1 MELINNTTKTLKDD
15 LSVEI
20 RQGSKLSIAA
30 ACFSIYAFQELK
42 EQLSQIEQLR
52 FIFTS
57 PTFVTEKAK
66 KERREFYIPR
76 LTRERSLYGTEFE
89 IKLRNELTQKAIA
102 RECAEWI
109 RQKVTFKSNVSD
121 KSIQGQIVVDSVGY
135 TPINN
140 FTTVE
145 LGCEKGNVISTT
157 IVKDESLAR
166 TLLADFNEIW
176 NDSKVLQVVT
186 DEVID
191 SITAAYN
198 ENSPDFIYFVTLYN
212 IFNEFLEDV
221 SEDVLP
227 NEATGFKESKIWGML
242 YNFQKD
248 AALAIINK
256 LEKYNGCILAD
267 SVGLGKTFTALAV
280 IKYYENR
287 NKSVLVLC
295 PKKLT
300 NNWNT
305 YKDNYV
311 NNPIAADRL
320 RYDEVIDPLNDTGYK
335 NEAVEL
341 SDEQLLHN
349 IQTLQSQ
356 NNIKLSASLVKDLG
370 RCSLDIEMETGTGK
384 TYVYI
389 KTMFELNKKYG
400 WSKFIV
406 VVPSIAIREGVKKS
420 FEITADHFMEHY
432 GKKARFFIYNSSNLN
447 QLDNFSSSSGINV
460 MIINT
465 QAFARSFSEV
475 QEGKKKNKE
484 QLIIYDTRDE
494 FGSRRPID
502 VIKANRPIIILD
514 EPQKMG
520 GDATQKALKNFN
532 PLFSLNYSATHA
544 KHHNLVYV
552 LDALDA
558 FNKRL
563 VKKIEVKGFEVKNF
577 RGTDS
582 YLYLEQIILS
592 SKKPPMAKI
601 ELEIGYN
608 KSINRETRILSVG
621 DDLYFV
627 SQEMEQYK
635 GYTISEIDPLRGTV
649 AFTNGEVINAG
660 DVVGDVSEK
669 DKRRIQIRETILSH
683 FEKEEKL
690 FNMGIKCL
698 SLFFIDKVEKYR
710 RYDEN
715 GDEVLGEYGVMFEQ
729 EYLAILNEYITMFDT
744 PYQKYLKSTCSDVS
758 RVHKGYFSIDKK
770 TGRSVDSQI
779 KRGSEFSDD
788 ISAYDLIL
796 KNKERLLSFDEPTRF
811 IFSHSALREGWDN
824 PNVFQI
830 CTLKHSDSNTAKR
843 QEVGR
848 GLRLCVNQDGN
859 RMDVQSCGDSVHEI
873 NTLTVVASE
882 SYKTFVTDLQADIK
896 TVLYDRPTVATSEY
910 FKGKYVKVDDVPTLI
925 DDEKANAIEFYLI
938 QNGYVDMKRKV
949 TDKYRQDV
957 KNGTV
962 AELPEELKPM
972 TDGIHTLIQAVYDDS
987 VLKDMFSDGHETK
1000 VKDNPLNE
1008 NFAKKEFQ
1016 ALWREINHKYAYTVD
1031 FDSAE
1036 LIRNAIAHID
1046 KKLFVSEL
1054 QYTTTIGRQKA
1065 EMNEYEIER
1074 GASFTGEKTRTQT
1087 LKHAETSQ
1095 IKYDLIGKIAEGTV
1109 LTRRT
1114 ASAILQGIRM
1124 DKLYMF
1130 KNNPE
1135 EFITKVIRLINEQ
1148 KATMI
1153 VEHISYD
1160 TIEGEYDS
1168 SIFTAEKATQSFD
1181 KAFLAKKA
1189 IQNYV
1194 FTDGSADKS
1203 IERKF
1208 AEDLD
1213 AAEEVCVYAKL
1224 PRTFQIPTPV
1234 GNYSPDWAIAFYEG
1248 TVKHI
1253 FFIAETKGT
1262 MESLELRPIEQAKIS
1277 CAKKLF
1283 NEMSTS
1289 NVVYHDVDS
1298 YQSLLSIMSSI

>member
-1 MELINNTTKTLKDD
+1 MKFNFKIQQYQTDAVNAVVKVFNGQGFHDKTKFIRYLGKMKSGSEQMGFGFSDEEMEL
-15 LSVEI
+15 
-20 RQGSKLSIAA
+20 
-30 ACFSIYAFQELK
+30 
-42 EQLSQIEQLR
+42 
-52 FIFTS
+52 
-57 PTFVTEKAK
+57 
-66 KERREFYIPR
+66 
-76 LTRERSLYGTEFE
+76 
-89 IKLRNELTQKAIA
+89 
-102 RECAEWI
+102 
-109 RQKVTFKSNVSD
+109 
-121 KSIQGQIVVDSVGY
+121 
-135 TPINN
+135 
-140 FTTVE
+140 
-145 LGCEKGNVISTT
+145 
-157 IVKDESLAR
+157 
-166 TLLADFNEIW
+166 
-176 NDSKVLQVVT
+176 
-186 DEVID
+186 
-191 SITAAYN
+191 
-198 ENSPDFIYFVTLYN
+198 
-212 IFNEFLEDV
+212 
-221 SEDVLP
+221 
-227 NEATGFKESKIWGML
+227 
-242 YNFQKD
+242 
-248 AALAIINK
+248 
-256 LEKYNGCILAD
+256 
-267 SVGLGKTFTALAV
+267 
-280 IKYYENR
+280 
-287 NKSVLVLC
+287 
-295 PKKLT
+295 
-300 NNWNT
+300 
-305 YKDNYV
+305 
-311 NNPIAADRL
+311 
-320 RYDEVIDPLNDTGYK
+320 YDPVNDTGYK
-335 NEAVEL
+335 NELVEL
-341 SDEQLLHN
+341 TDEQLLKN
-349 IQTLQSQ
+349 IQTIQKQ
-356 NNIKLSASLVKDLG
+356 NNIKTSDSLIKDLS

-465 QAFARSFSEV
+465 QAFASSLNENKNV
-475 QEGKKKNKE
+475 EGRKGDKAAR
-484 QLIIYDTRDE
+484 IIYSKRDE

-520 GDATQKALKNFN
+520 GEVTQKALKNFN
-532 PLFSLNYSATHA
+532 PLFTLNYSATHA
-544 KHHNLVYV
+544 KQHNLIYV

-558 FNKRL
+558 YNKKL

-582 YLYLEQIILS
+582 YLYLEQIVLS

-608 KSINRETRILSVG
+608 KSINREPRILGVG
-621 DDLYFV
+621 DDLYYV

-635 GYTISEIDPLRGTV
+635 GYTISEIDPLRGAVT
-649 AFTNGEVINAG
+649 FTNGEVIKAG
-660 DVVGDVSEK
+660 DVVGDVSEN
-669 DKRRIQIRETILSH
+669 DMRRIQIRETILSH

-698 SLFFIDKVEKYR
+698 SLFFIDEVAKYR
-710 RYDEN
+710 QYDEN
-715 GDEVLGEYGVMFEQ
+715 GDEVLGEYGQMFEL
-729 EYLAILNEYITMFDT
+729 EYNNVLNDYVTLLDT

-758 RVHKGYFSIDKK
+758 AVHKGYFSIDKK
-770 TGRSVDSQI
+770 GRAIDSKL
-779 KRGSEFSDD
+779 KRGSDFSDD

-848 GLRLCVNQDGN
+848 GLRLCVNQSGN
-859 RMDVQSCGDSVHEI
+859 RMDLQTLGENVHDI
-873 NTLTVVASE
+873 NSLTVVASE
-882 SYKTFVTDLQADIK
+882 SYKTFVGDLQSDIK

-925 DDEKANAIEFYLI
+925 DDNTANNIEFYLI
-938 QNGYVDMKRKV
+938 QNGYVDMDRKV
-949 TDKYRQDV
+949 TDKYREEI

-962 AELPEELKPM
+962 AELPEALKPM

-1016 ALWREINHKYAYTVD
+1016 ALWSEINHKYAYTVD
-1031 FDSAE
+1031 FDSEE
-1036 LIRNAIAHID
+1036 LIKKSIAHID
-1046 KKLFVSEL
+1046 DKLFVSEL
-1054 QYTTTIGRQKA
+1054 QYTTTIGRQKD
-1065 EMNEYEIER
+1065 EMNEYEVER

-1095 IKYDLIGKIAEGTV
+1095 IKYDLIGKVAEGTT

-1114 ASAILQGIRM
+1114 VSTILQDIRA

-1168 SIFTAEKATQSFD
+1168 TIFTAEKNTQSFD

-1189 IQNYV
+1189 IQDYV

-1203 IERKF
+1203 IERRF

-1213 AAEEVCVYAKL
+1213 AADEVCVYSKL

-1248 TVKHI
+1248 KVKHI
-1253 FFIAETKGT
+1253 FFVAETKGT
-1262 MESLELRPIEQAKIS
+1262 MESFELRPIEQAKIY

-1289 NVVYHDVDS
+1289 KVRYHDVDS
-1298 YQSLLSIMSSI
+1298 YQSLLNVMNSIK